1 FFNYAGIHRSVMLY
15 TTPNTWVDDITVVTH
30 VAQACNHAS
39 VDWQVVAN
47 GDVSVELRDADQQ
60 VVATGQGTSG
70 TLQVVNPH
78 LWQPGEGYLYEL
90 CVTAKSQTEC
100 DIYPLRVGI
109 RSVAVKGEQFLI
121 NHKPFYFTGFGRHE
135 DADLRGKGFDNV
147 LMVHDHALMDWI
159 GANSY
164 RTSHYPYAE
173 EMLDWADEHGI
184 VVIDETAAVGFNLSL
199 GIGFEA

>member
-1 FFNYAGIHRSVMLY
+1 MLY

-30 VAQACNHAS
+30 VAQDCNHAS

-90 CVTAKSQTEC
+90 CVTAKARQ
-100 DIYPLRVGI
+100 
-109 RSVAVKGEQFLI
+109 SVISTASRRHPVSGSE
-121 NHKPFYFTGFGRHE
+121 GRTVP
-135 DADLRGKGFDNV
+135 D
-147 LMVHDHALMDWI
+147 
-159 GANSY
+159 
-164 RTSHYPYAE
+164 
-173 EMLDWADEHGI
+173 
-184 VVIDETAAVGFNLSL
+184 
-199 GIGFEA
+199 

>member
-1 FFNYAGIHRSVMLY
+1 M
-15 TTPNTWVDDITVVTH
+15 VTH
-30 VAQACNHAS
+30 VAQDCNHAS

-78 LWQPGEGYLYEL
+78 LWQPVKVISMN
-90 CVTAKSQTEC
+90 CASQLKARQSVIST
-100 DIYPLRVGI
+100 LRVGI

-164 RTSHYPYAE
+164 RTSLP
-173 EMLDWADEHGI
+173 LR
-184 VVIDETAAVGFNLSL
+184 
-199 GIGFEA
+199 

>member
-1 FFNYAGIHRSVMLY
+1 MLY
-15 TTPNTWVDDITVVTH
+15 ITPNTWVDDITVVTH
-30 VAQACNHAS
+30 VAQDCNHAS

-100 DIYPLRVGI
+100 DIYRCA
-109 RSVAVKGEQFLI
+109 SVSGQ
-121 NHKPFYFTGFGRHE
+121 
-135 DADLRGKGFDNV
+135 
-147 LMVHDHALMDWI
+147 WQ
-159 GANSY
+159 
-164 RTSHYPYAE
+164 
-173 EMLDWADEHGI
+173 
-184 VVIDETAAVGFNLSL
+184 
-199 GIGFEA
+199 

>member
-1 FFNYAGIHRSVMLY
+1 M
-15 TTPNTWVDDITVVTH
+15 VTH
-30 VAQACNHAS
+30 VAQDCNHAS

-159 GANSY
+159 GANSTVP
-164 RTSHYPYAE
+164 RITLTLKRCSTGQMNMAS
-173 EMLDWADEHGI
+173 W
-184 VVIDETAAVGFNLSL
+184 
-199 GIGFEA
+199 